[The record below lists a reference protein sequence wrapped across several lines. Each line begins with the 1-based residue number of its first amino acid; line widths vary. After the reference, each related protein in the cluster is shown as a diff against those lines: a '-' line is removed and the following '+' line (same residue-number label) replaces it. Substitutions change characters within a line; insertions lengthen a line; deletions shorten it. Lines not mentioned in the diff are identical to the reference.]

1 MRKTDFDNFKKRNI
15 INMTSPASSALF
27 SKTPSKLLKPKE
39 SFDFFDWNNNGKIS
53 YGSLQVILLNNLR
66 TASSI
71 MYQHMRHIHYKY
83 GGDCLRLFLRFKLW
97 KCLFRIFFK
106 NQKAMRRAGRNPT
119 DVEVTFLRLIQILM
133 EF

>member
-1 MRKTDFDNFKKRNI
+1 MVVKKNYSHR
-15 INMTSPASSALF
+15 
-27 SKTPSKLLKPKE
+27 PKE

-119 DVEVTFLRLIQILM
+119 DVEVTLTMMMMVMMIWMMMMMIACRHIPP
-133 EF
+133 